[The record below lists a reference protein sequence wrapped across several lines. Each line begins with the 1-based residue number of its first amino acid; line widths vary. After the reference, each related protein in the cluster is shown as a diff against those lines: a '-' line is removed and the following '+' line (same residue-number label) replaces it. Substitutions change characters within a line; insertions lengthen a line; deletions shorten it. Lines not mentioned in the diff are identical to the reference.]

1 MTKSIDDDH
10 ARPEGVGDGVVA
22 AVGKLTEALERV
34 ERARGHLYEFHQLI
48 GGADEKVAQAAD
60 RLEDA
65 GEVGWANRLRTEM
78 IGRNVLEGRWTFQI
92 LEEFDDGYY
101 LDLVQMERAVRD
113 DLMAG
118 RRHVYEGEM
127 KERARTPGRKGH
139 EATPP

>member
-1 MTKSIDDDH
+1 VTKSIDDDH

-101 LDLVQMERAVRD
+101 LDLVQIERAVRD

>member
-22 AVGKLTEALERV
+22 AVGELTEALERV
-34 ERARGHLYEFHQLI
+34 ERARGHIYEFHQLI

>member
-1 MTKSIDDDH
+1 VTKSIDDDH

>member
-101 LDLVQMERAVRD
+101 LDLVQIERAVRD